1 MIDRKI
7 NVLVVDDSAVARMH
21 LAHLLES
28 DSQIRVI
35 ATVNDGQTALDFIK
49 AQVPDAVVMDIHMPA
64 MDGFEATRRIMET
77 QPVPIII
84 CTATTSA
91 KEVATTFRA
100 MEAGAVACVEKP
112 MGREH
117 PDFDAVAAHLL
128 QTIKLM
134 SEVKLVR
141 RWARFR
147 TTVNPA
153 PAVPVAD
160 GRQTPGEISVVG
172 IGTSTGGP
180 PVLQTILA
188 GLPKNF
194 PVPILIVQHIAQG
207 FLPGLA
213 EWLNQTTGFQVQIA
227 AYGVCPLP
235 GHVYLAPDN
244 FHMGVAPGGRIL
256 LTKEELENGL
266 RPAVS
271 YLFRSLAEVCGP
283 HAVGVLLTGMGTDGA
298 AELKRMRDK
307 GAVTI
312 AQDRESSIV
321 HGMPGEAI
329 ALGGATHVLP
339 ADKISEM
346 LLTLVTRRNGSGRNQ
361 S

>member
-49 AQVPDAVVMDIHMPA
+49 AQVPDAVIMDIHMPV

-100 MEAGAVACVEKP
+100 MEAGAVACVQKP

-134 SEVKLVR
+134 SELKLVR
-141 RWARFR
+141 RWARAR
-147 TTVNPA
+147 TTVTPA